1 VTQPTSGRESRP
13 PVAASRRHGGRF
25 ALLALAALFTVRLPL
40 PWMGLTLL
48 LVVAADFEGV
58 RTARALL
65 RERTRR
71 TMVTWC
77 VCGIALVTLVGLGVV
92 GTFAIYPITY
102 QRQECLQGANT
113 QVAQAQCQSTFDR
126 RIANLQS
133 TFLR

>member
-13 PVAASRRHGGRF
+13 PLPASRRHGGRF

-48 LVVAADFEGV
+48 LVAVADIEGV
-58 RTARALL
+58 RTARALR

-71 TMVTWC
+71 GMLSWC
-77 VCGIALVTLVGLGVV
+77 VCGIALVTLIGLSVV

-113 QVAQAQCQSTFDR
+113 QVAEAQCQSTFDR
-126 RIANLQS
+126 RIAKLQS
-133 TFLR
+133 GFMR